1 MNYYPT
7 IIIHFILTFSI
18 FFSSLSFANKNSS
31 PSIQRILDRGKL
43 IVAMYHKDS
52 PPFYYVNEEKQLT
65 GVDVEMIKG
74 FARLLNVDVEF
85 DRTPKSFNAVVD
97 MIANEE
103 ADVAICKL
111 SITFNRLRRVLYTK
125 PYIEMHQALLVNHLL
140 LAKQLE
146 GGVREEV
153 LRSLSGKIGVIGKSS
168 YVKYAKRNFSNMDI
182 VEYQSWNDVVDAVKT
197 GKVVAAYRDEAEI
210 KKIIRD
216 NPDSALNLLTVTLK
230 DAADPKGIAVSKNSA
245 HLKELLEFYIDS
257 LNLNLTANKVL
268 YDYDSIIKNIKRNT
282 P

>member
-7 IIIHFILTFSI
+7 IIIHLILTFSI

>member
-1 MNYYPT
+1 
-7 IIIHFILTFSI
+7 
-18 FFSSLSFANKNSS
+18 
-31 PSIQRILDRGKL
+31 
-43 IVAMYHKDS
+43 MYHKDS